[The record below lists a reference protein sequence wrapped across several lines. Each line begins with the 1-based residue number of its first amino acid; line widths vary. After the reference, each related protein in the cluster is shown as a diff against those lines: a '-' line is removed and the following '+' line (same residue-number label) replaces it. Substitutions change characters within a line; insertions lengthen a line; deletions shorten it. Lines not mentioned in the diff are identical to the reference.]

1 MTRIWSV
8 SSGELLHSIP
18 FPNDVDKSLSSIPAL
33 YYSEEW
39 GGKEGMPGL
48 LYGAG
53 DSIYVYSYWNCTE
66 KKRTFRRRESLN
78 KHLPSF
84 GFNGRGT
91 SHHCVNL
98 LDPVSVFLLTKTHT
112 FLCFL
117 TLNRLKRWNWNG
129 CIRRQ
134 KFWKTVELKLDAF
147 VRGSL

>member
-39 GGKEGMPGL
+39 GGKGGMPGL

-53 DSIYVYSYWNCTE
+53 DSIYVYSYWNC
-66 KKRTFRRRESLN
+66 TFRRRESLN

>member
-1 MTRIWSV
+1 MECVKRWTASLNTISQRCGQVTEFYSR
-8 SSGELLHSIP
+8 SLLFRGMGREGGHAGI
-18 FPNDVDKSLSSIPAL
+18 AL
-33 YYSEEW
+33 W
-39 GGKEGMPGL
+39 GWWLHLCL
-48 LYGAG
+48 LLLKLYK
-53 DSIYVYSYWNCTE
+53 

-91 SHHCVNL
+91 SHHCVNF

-112 FLCFL
+112 FFCFL

>member
-39 GGKEGMPGL
+39 GGKGGMPGL

-53 DSIYVYSYWNCTE
+53 DSIYVYSYWNWTK

-91 SHHCVNL
+91 SHHCVNF

-134 KFWKTVELKLDAF
+134 KCWKTVELKLDAF